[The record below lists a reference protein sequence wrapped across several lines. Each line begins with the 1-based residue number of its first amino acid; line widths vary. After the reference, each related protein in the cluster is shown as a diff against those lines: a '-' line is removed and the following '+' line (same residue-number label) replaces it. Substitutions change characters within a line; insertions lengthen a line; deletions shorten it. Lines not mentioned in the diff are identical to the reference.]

1 MVYPHEEQL
10 ASNKGILKDRQ
21 FIYYEIFVSLA
32 EAILGKKKIESCF
45 EKKIRFL
52 INFVNSL
59 LNDWKEEINN

>member
-32 EAILGKKKIESCF
+32 EAIL
-45 EKKIRFL
+45 
-52 INFVNSL
+52 VPY
-59 LNDWKEEINN
+59 